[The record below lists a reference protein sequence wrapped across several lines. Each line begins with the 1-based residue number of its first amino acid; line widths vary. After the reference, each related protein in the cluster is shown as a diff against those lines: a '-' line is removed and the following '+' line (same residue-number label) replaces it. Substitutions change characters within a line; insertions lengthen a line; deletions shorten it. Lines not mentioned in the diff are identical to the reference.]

1 MLRDAIA
8 DAPSLTAASGAAKMM
23 RPMVYA
29 FKRLALGVALIAAA
43 SAILLVAD
51 IDRRPAESARTVRL
65 AIMQHV
71 ESTLMEDGVRG
82 VMESLAARGYRHG
95 DGGVTID
102 RFNAQGDMATSAA
115 IASQLVGAGY
125 DLIITSSTPSM
136 QAVANANRE
145 GRARHVFALV
155 ADPFAS
161 GVGLSREQPLNHPP
175 HMVGQG
181 SFPPV
186 DAAFEYARQM
196 LPSLSR
202 VGVAWNPSESNSLAF
217 VQRGRAVAKQ
227 MGLTLLE
234 ANADSTAAVTD
245 AIASLIARDAQAIW
259 VGGDNTLAAAIDS
272 VIAVGR
278 RNRVPVFTVLPG
290 PPDRGTLFDTG
301 FDFVE
306 VGRQTGQLAA
316 DVLEGADMTKIPIV
330 DVADL
335 VQPYLSVNTT
345 VLEGLR
351 EKWHVPEELLARANV
366 VVGTT
371 GIRRR
376 AAAPANRPAATNR
389 PLAKRWNVQFVQ
401 LNQAVEVEDAERG
414 VRKGLEEAGLVEGR
428 DYQIGV
434 RNAQGDMP
442 TVSALIDAAVGDRAD
457 LIVTFST
464 PTLQAA
470 MQRTTSIPIVF
481 NYVADP
487 VAAGAGTSD
496 TDHVKNVTGVYLI
509 GAYADMLPLIK
520 AVRPTARVLGTVF
533 VPAEVNMVSQ
543 LEGLRRAA
551 AAAGFEIRAMAANST
566 AEVADATLALIA
578 NGIDAICQLPGNLT
592 VSAFPSI
599 AQAARQA
606 RMPIFAFQSSQ
617 AKAGAVLTLARDY
630 YDSGL
635 EAAAL
640 AARVMRGE
648 SPAGIPLVGFSGTR
662 LIVNP
667 IAADAAG
674 VALPANLLARA
685 DDVIHR

>member
-1 MLRDAIA
+1 MA
-8 DAPSLTAASGAAKMM
+8 
-23 RPMVYA
+23 YA
-29 FKRLALGVALIAAA
+29 FKRLALGLALITLA

-51 IDRRPAESARTVRL
+51 IDRRTSDRGRTIRL

-82 VMESLAARGYRHG
+82 VMEALAARGYRHG
-95 DGGVTID
+95 ESGVTIH

-125 DLIITSSTPSM
+125 ELLITSSTPSM
-136 QAVANANRE
+136 QAVANANHE

-155 ADPFAS
+155 ADPFAA
-161 GVGLSREQPLNHPP
+161 GVGLDRARPLNHPP

-186 DAAFEYARQM
+186 DTAFEYARNM
-196 LPSLSR
+196 LPSLAR
-202 VGVAWNPSESNSLAF
+202 VGVAWNPAESNSLAF
-217 VQRGRAVAKQ
+217 VLRGRAVAAR

-234 ANADSTAAVTD
+234 ANADSTAAVGD

-272 VIAVGR
+272 VIALGR
-278 RNRVPVFTVLPG
+278 RNRVPIFSVLPG

-316 DVLEGADMTKIPIV
+316 DVLDGADMAKIPIV
-330 DVADL
+330 DVGDL
-335 VQPYLSVNTT
+335 VQPFLSVNTN

-351 EKWHVPEELLARANV
+351 EKWHVPEDLLARANV
-366 VVGTT
+366 VVDKT
-371 GIRRR
+371 GVHRR
-376 AAAPANRPAATNR
+376 AAAANRP
-389 PLAKRWNVQFVQ
+389 LSKRWRIQFVQ
-401 LNQAVEVEDAERG
+401 LNQTLEVEDAERG
-414 VRKGLEEAGLVEGR
+414 VRKGLEDAGLVEGR
-428 DYQIGV
+428 DYEALV
-434 RNAQGDMP
+434 RNAQGDMA
-442 TVSALIDAAVGDRAD
+442 TVSSLIDAAVTERAD

-470 MQRTTSIPIVF
+470 MQRTRSIPIVF
-481 NYVADP
+481 NYLADP

-496 TDHVKNVTGVYLI
+496 TQHRENVTGVYLI
-509 GAYADMLPLIK
+509 GAYAGMLPIIR
-520 AVRPTARVLGTVF
+520 AVHPGARILGTVY

-543 LEGLRRAA
+543 LAALRRAGQE
-551 AAAGFEIRAMAANST
+551 AGLEIRAIAANTT

-599 AQAARQA
+599 VQAARQA

-617 AKAGAVLTLARDY
+617 AQAGAIVTLARDY
-630 YDSGL
+630 YDSGR
-635 EAAAL
+635 EAAML
-640 AARVMRGE
+640 ASRVMRGE
-648 SPAGIPLVGFSGTR
+648 WPATIPLSGFSGTR
-662 LIVNP
+662 VIVNP
-667 IAADAAG
+667 GAARAAG
-674 VALPANLLARA
+674 LTLPPDLVARA
-685 DDVIHR
+685 DQVIGR